1 MLANLWYTS
10 SMSENDQSQHKI
22 TLSLP
27 RETWEAMVDLARE
40 HQRSFTKEVIWALQE
55 YIRRQRRQRQTEE

>member
-1 MLANLWYTS
+1 MLVDLWYYT
-10 SMSENDQSQHKI
+10 SMSSKQPAQHKI

-27 RETWEAMVDLARE
+27 RETWEAMVELARE

-55 YIRRQRRQRQTEE
+55 YVRREQRQPQSE